1 VASPPTSEWTLTS
14 YRPYRTLT
22 DEQVANMQRLQAWAH
37 LRGEKSDLQE
47 RLTGRGQA

>member
-1 VASPPTSEWTLTS
+1 LPPTPEWTPTS

-22 DEQVANMQRLQAWAH
+22 DEQIANMQRLQAWAH